1 MQKKSL
7 NDFKFGTF
15 IGRFP
20 SGAAASMAVKGLM
33 LCFVSVL
40 GTQTERITCQQHRL
54 VNIPIN
60 FVLLSQLTTFLFEP
74 NKHCHLVE
82 KFRLLRNLYL

>member
-7 NDFKFGTF
+7 NFKFGTF

-20 SGAAASMAVKGLM
+20 SDAAASMAVKGLM
-33 LCFVSVL
+33 LCLFLFLVHK
-40 GTQTERITCQQHRL
+40 QRITCQQHRL

-60 FVLLSQLTTFLFEP
+60 FVLLSHLNTFLFEP
-74 NKHCHLVE
+74 NKHCYLVE
-82 KFRLLRNLYL
+82 KFRLL